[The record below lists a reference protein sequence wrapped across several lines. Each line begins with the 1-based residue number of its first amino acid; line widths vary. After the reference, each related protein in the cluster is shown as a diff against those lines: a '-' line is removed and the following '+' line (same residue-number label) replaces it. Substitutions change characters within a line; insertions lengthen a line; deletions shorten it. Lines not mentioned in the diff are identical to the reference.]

1 MHMRSDSPKSVAIS
15 CKAALRRWLGRPLR
29 EQSPALLAA
38 LVGLLLVGA
47 IVAVAGGG
55 SDPEPRPDLPPAP
68 APLRGEEPA
77 APAPDEDGSAQETLD
92 AANQTAQAF
101 LDEYLPFVYGQ
112 GALPRTGLTPGL
124 RESLRRDYESRRAR
138 VPPAQLALR
147 PEVVSLNMSGTDPAQ
162 RLDAEAL
169 VDDGSGTRYPVR
181 MTLRPVDGV
190 WRVTDLGR

>member
-1 MHMRSDSPKSVAIS
+1 MDGLARSVRA
-15 CKAALRRWLGRPLR
+15 WLDRPLR

-38 LVGLLLVGA
+38 VAGLLVVGA
-47 IVAVAGGG
+47 IVALAGGG
-55 SDPEPRPDLPPAP
+55 SDREPREELPPPA
-68 APLRGEEPA
+68 APLRGEEVP
-77 APAPDEDGSAQETLD
+77 APAPSETGAAQDTLD
-92 AANQTAQAF
+92 AAQQTAQAF

-112 GALPRTGLTPGL
+112 GPLPATGLTREL
-124 RESLRRDYESRRAR
+124 RESLRRDYKSRRAR
-138 VPPAQLALR
+138 VPPAQLGLR
-147 PEVVSLNMSGTDPAQ
+147 PQVVSLDMSGKDPTK